1 MRQVHE
7 EGRMKIAIFGASG
20 ATGRLL
26 TERCLAAGYEV
37 SALVRRPAEFAYA
50 GRVRVVEGSAFD
62 AEAVQR
68 TVDGAD
74 VVLSA
79 LGARSLRKED
89 VLERAV
95 PLIVDAMQQSGVRR
109 IIALGSAGAMGDSLK
124 KQPAWRR
131 WFVQR
136 IVYNTLLKWPVASQA
151 AQWKTLSGSGLDW
164 TMVMPPMLTNGAGRG
179 TYRVDG
185 EALPRNGVR
194 ISREDVADF
203 MMAQIGSAEWVGK
216 GVYIAW

>member
-1 MRQVHE
+1 
-7 EGRMKIAIFGASG
+7 MKIAIFGASG

-37 SALVRRPAEFAYA
+37 AALLRRPATFAL
-50 GRVRVVEGSAFD
+50 REQVRVVEGSAFN
-62 AEAVQR
+62 AEAVRR
-68 TVDGAD
+68 TVERAD

-79 LGARSLRKED
+79 LGARSLRREE

-95 PLIVDAMQQSGVRR
+95 PLIVEAMQQSGVRR
-109 IIALGSAGAMGDSLK
+109 IIALGSAGALDNSLK

-131 WFVQR
+131 WFVQKM
-136 IVYNTLLKWPVASQA
+136 VYNTFLKWPVASQV

-164 TMVMPPMLTNGAGRG
+164 TMVMPPMLTNRPGRG
-179 TYRVDG
+179 AWRVDG
-185 EALPRNGVR
+185 EALPRGGSR

-203 MMAQIGSAEWVGK
+203 MMAQIGSEEWVGK

>member
-1 MRQVHE
+1 
-7 EGRMKIAIFGASG
+7 MKIAIFGASG

-26 TERCLAAGYEV
+26 TERCLAAEYEV
-37 SALVRRPAEFAYA
+37 AALLRRPATFAL
-50 GRVRVVEGSAFD
+50 REQVRVVEGSAFNV
-62 AEAVQR
+62 EAVRR
-68 TVDGAD
+68 TVEGAD

-79 LGARSLRKED
+79 LGARSLRRED

-95 PLIVDAMQQSGVRR
+95 PLIVEAMQQSGVRR
-109 IIALGSAGAMGDSLK
+109 IIALGSAGTKDDSLK

-131 WFVQR
+131 WFVQKM
-136 IVYNTLLKWPVASQA
+136 VYNSFLKWPVASQR
-151 AQWKTLSGSGLDW
+151 AQWAILSASGLDW
-164 TMVMPPMLTNGAGRG
+164 TMVMPPMLLNKPGRG
-179 TYRVDG
+179 TFRVDG
-185 EALPRNGVR
+185 EALPRNGAR